1 MKIATVRD
9 LLFWS
14 YANLA
19 MAHAAVTSKAEKYGR
34 THFIIRSRLY
44 SGLHKDSMQLGLLA
58 DDERLKMILPQSCCY
73 CGSKEFLVA
82 DHLIPRKKGGANT
95 GDNLVWACRT
105 CNSSKCATDA
115 LEWLAKRQQFPPL
128 LLLRRYLKLA
138 IEISRERGI
147 MDIAINDIPEIPFTL
162 STIPTT
168 FPQPKELRLWV
179 TELPNVE
186 KQRDTSHVF

>member
-1 MKIATVRD
+1 MEIATVSD

-44 SGLHKDSMQLGLLA
+44 GGLRKDSMQLGPLA
-58 DDERLKMILPQSCCY
+58 DDERLKMLLPQSCCY
-73 CGSKEFLVA
+73 CGSKEFLAA
-82 DHLIPRKKGGANT
+82 DHLIPLKKGGANT

-138 IEISRERGI
+138 IELSREKGI
-147 MDIAINDIPEIPFTL
+147 MDMALSEVPELPFAL
-162 STIPTT
+162 SAIPTT
-168 FPQPKELRLWV
+168 FPQPKDLQLWI
-179 TELPNVE
+179 TELPNVP
-186 KQRDTSHVF
+186 RDRH